1 MDLATHIIKFIM
13 LQKFIWGFIILV
25 FALFGVV
32 FSEGSDI
39 KTKNAVLEYQNDLI
53 QQTLN
58 FHTKKLDILQSSQY
72 ELHNKLDKIIKE

>member
-1 MDLATHIIKFIM
+1 M

-58 FHTKKLDILQSSQY
+58 FHTKKLDILQGSQY

>member
-1 MDLATHIIKFIM
+1 M
-13 LQKFIWGFIILV
+13 LQKFLWGFVILV

-32 FSEGSDI
+32 FSEGSDM

-58 FHTKKLDILQSSQY
+58 FHTKKLDILQGSQY
-72 ELHNKLDKIIKE
+72 ELHSKLDQLISK

>member
-1 MDLATHIIKFIM
+1 M
-13 LQKFIWGFIILV
+13 LQKFIWGFVILV

-32 FSEGSDI
+32 FSEGADM

-53 QQTLN
+53 QKTLN

-72 ELHNKLDKIIKE
+72 ELHSKIDKIIGGK